1 MPMRGSAT
9 GRLQFVALV
18 VAAFLA
24 LATAGRSRSGS
35 QQNGSPGASSPPAG
49 GGY

>member
-24 LATAGRSRSGS
+24 LATAGCGSSGS
-35 QQNGSPGASSPPAG
+35 EQNGSPGASSSAG
-49 GGY
+49 GVGY